1 MMPKHGLKGIL
12 YPLLLW
18 LPVTFAIW
26 YFCGPLL
33 AVLVASV
40 LDLLL
45 PQLTDGR
52 ISAVEPIGEMI
63 QAVVVLGEGSY
74 KGLEVPAGQSAELL
88 IQSRPMIYAYG
99 IPVFLALAFAADAR
113 CDISRNI
120 LGMCIVALI
129 AVAVFG
135 AGMDLTR
142 TVFLNLPVDVLRTSD
157 LSHFQANLI
166 AFGYQSGVL
175 ILPLVV
181 PILLG
186 CWLCASWFRSII
198 APNKI

>member
-1 MMPKHGLKGIL
+1 MPKSGLRGIL
-12 YPLLLW
+12 CPVFLW

-135 AGMDLTR
+135 AGMDVTK
-142 TVFLNLPVDVLRTSD
+142 TIFLNLPVDVSRTSD
-157 LSHFQANLI
+157 ISPLQASLI
-166 AFGYQSGVL
+166 ALGYQFGVL
-175 ILPLVV
+175 ILPMVV
-181 PILLG
+181 PVLLG

-198 APNKI
+198 VSK